1 MIKSYQIDGTL
12 NPTDPFTKFMATTD
26 KRRHFLFLMGYPAE
40 ALRMWRESAKYKTYK
55 PKKIVPVS
63 ELEAATLYSTESES

>member
-1 MIKSYQIDGTL
+1 
-12 NPTDPFTKFMATTD
+12 MATTD